1 MDYEAKG
8 VRPRGRPK
16 KTWSEVTEKD
26 CQTRHVCKKDA
37 IVHRKWRKLKML

>member
-1 MDYEAKG
+1 MDYEVQG

-26 CQTRHVCKKDA
+26 SHTQQLWIEDAMGRRKRKK
-37 IVHRKWRKLKML
+37 